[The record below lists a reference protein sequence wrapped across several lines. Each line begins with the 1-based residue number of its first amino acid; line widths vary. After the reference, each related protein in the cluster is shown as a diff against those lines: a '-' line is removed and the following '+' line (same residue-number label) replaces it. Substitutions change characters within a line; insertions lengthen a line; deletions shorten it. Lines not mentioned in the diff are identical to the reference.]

1 MWTNETVT
9 CTYVMNFNIN
19 TKIAKNIKKKP
30 RFSNKKYMEA
40 LTFVCNLKAEKKE
53 KNTKIRNL
61 QMGRIPP
68 NLPYSLLKLPVFI
81 L

>member
-53 KNTKIRNL
+53 KTPKSEIYKWAGFP
-61 QMGRIPP
+61 QICPIP
-68 NLPYSLLKLPVFI
+68 Y
-81 L
+81 